1 MRLKL
6 YRADRM
12 ADAMARI
19 RTELGPDALILST
32 RRIATGIEITAA
44 LEEPEPPPVAPPPAH
59 PHQTGIARLRHHG
72 VPATLAARLAAGP
85 ELSAALAAHFT
96 FQRLPADR
104 PLLFVGPPGAGKTLT
119 TARLATRHVLGG
131 AAPTIITADGK
142 RAGAAE
148 QLAAYTRL
156 LSLTLILAPDAVT
169 LARALA
175 RPRSPGPVLIDC
187 PGTDPFHAPDREEIQ
202 AFAATAKAVVIL
214 VLPAGLCPDEAA
226 DLGQAYARAGA
237 THLVATRLDLAR
249 RVGSILAAAHAA
261 RLALAEA
268 GIGPGAADGL
278 VPLTPELLAT
288 RLQADG
294 TNP

>member
-1 MRLKL
+1 MRSVDL
-6 YRADRM
+6 
-12 ADAMARI
+12 AR
-19 RTELGPDALILST
+19 G
-32 RRIATGIEITAA
+32 ATGARRTAGA
-44 LEEPEPPPVAPPPAH
+44 TPGQRDMSTSETTPNFRVVVGNSLVEGILESETV
-59 PHQTGIARLRHHG
+59 TLCARC
-72 VPATLAARLAAGP
+72 TLAASLAAGP